1 MGYSEVQPRPVSS
14 IDSSLLN
21 SVHTNSRRVFMSSI
35 LMPFSVKSSKFL
47 VSYLPFSVKSLKS
60 LFLIIVM
67 LLSNFSYAAPAIIP
81 RPPEIAATSYILIDA
96 KTGHILIEENA
107 DEALPPASLTKI
119 MTAYVAIE
127 EILGGNLALAD
138 EVHISEKAWRM
149 EGSKM
154 FVRVDTQVEVADLLR
169 GIIIQS
175 GNDASVAMAEHIAGS
190 EEAFADMMNQY
201 AEVLGLSHSYF
212 MNSSG
217 LDTEL
222 YYNTMSARDLSVLA
236 SVTISRHAEFYPMYA
251 EREFTY
257 NDIRQSNR
265 NSLLFRDRN
274 VDGMKTG
281 WTDAA
286 GYCLV
291 ASAERDGMRLISV
304 VMGTASEETR
314 AIETQKLLTYGFR
327 YYETHKLYDSNQ
339 VLTNVPV
346 YSGVQNS
353 VDLGIQDEV
362 YITIPRGQSGA
373 MSATVDVDEI
383 IRAPLSD
390 RQIMGEVRV
399 VLDNDILYQGDVISM
414 QAVEQGGLL
423 KRFVDWITLVSS
435 SIFSD

>member
-1 MGYSEVQPRPVSS
+1 MSSFSIATLPKNNQPQSRAL
-14 IDSSLLN
+14 SLLL
-21 SVHTNSRRVFMSSI
+21 VVFM
-35 LMPFSVKSSKFL
+35 LA
-47 VSYLPFSVKSLKS
+47 
-60 LFLIIVM
+60 
-67 LLSNFSYAAPAIIP
+67 SNFSVAAPAIIP
-81 RPPEIAATSYILIDA
+81 RPPEIAATSYILLDA
-96 KTGHILIEENA
+96 KTGQVLIEENA

-119 MTAYVAIE
+119 MTAYVVTE
-127 EILGGNLALAD
+127 EILSGNLALSD

-154 FVRVDTQVEVADLLR
+154 FVGVDTQVEVEDLLR

-201 AEVLGLSHSYF
+201 AEVLGLSQTFF
-212 MNSSG
+212 MNVSG

-222 YYNTMSARDLSVLA
+222 YYNTMSARDLAKLA
-236 SVTISRHAEFYPMYA
+236 QATISRHAQFYPMYS

-257 NDIRQSNR
+257 NDIHQSNR
-265 NSLLFRDRN
+265 NTLLFRDRN

-304 VMGTASEETR
+304 VMGTASEEAR

-346 YSGVQNS
+346 YSGALNA
-353 VDLGIQDEV
+353 VDLGIEDEV
-362 YITIPRGQSGA
+362 YITIPRGQAES
-373 MSATVDVDEI
+373 MTATVDVDEI

-399 VLDNDILYQGDVISM
+399 VLDNNILYQGDVVSM
-414 QAVEQGGLL
+414 QAVEQGGIL
-423 KRFVDWITLVSS
+423 KRFVDWITLL
-435 SIFSD
+435 FSNMFSG

>member
-1 MGYSEVQPRPVSS
+1 MSSFSIATLPKNNQPQSRAL
-14 IDSSLLN
+14 SLLL
-21 SVHTNSRRVFMSSI
+21 VVFM
-35 LMPFSVKSSKFL
+35 LA
-47 VSYLPFSVKSLKS
+47 
-60 LFLIIVM
+60 
-67 LLSNFSYAAPAIIP
+67 SNFSVAAPAIIP
-81 RPPEIAATSYILIDA
+81 RPPEIAATSYILLDA
-96 KTGHILIEENA
+96 KTGQVLIEENA

-119 MTAYVAIE
+119 MTAYVVTE
-127 EILGGNLALAD
+127 EILSGNLALSD

-154 FVRVDTQVEVADLLR
+154 FVGVDTQVEVEDLLR

-201 AEVLGLSHSYF
+201 AEVLGLSQTFF
-212 MNSSG
+212 MNASG

-222 YYNTMSARDLSVLA
+222 YYNTMSARDLAKLA
-236 SVTISRHAEFYPMYA
+236 QATISRHAQFYPMYS

-265 NSLLFRDRN
+265 NTLLFRDRN

-304 VMGTASEETR
+304 VMGTASEEAR

-346 YSGVQNS
+346 YSGALNA
-353 VDLGIQDEV
+353 VDLGIEDEV
-362 YITIPRGQSGA
+362 YITIPRGQAES
-373 MSATVDVDEI
+373 MTATVDVDEI
-383 IRAPLSD
+383 IKAPLSD

-399 VLDNDILYQGDVISM
+399 VLDNNILYQGDVVSM
-414 QAVEQGGLL
+414 QAVEQGGML
-423 KRFVDWITLVSS
+423 KRFVDWITLL
-435 SIFSD
+435 FSNMFSG

>member
-1 MGYSEVQPRPVSS
+1 V
-14 IDSSLLN
+14 
-21 SVHTNSRRVFMSSI
+21 VFI
-35 LMPFSVKSSKFL
+35 LA
-47 VSYLPFSVKSLKS
+47 
-60 LFLIIVM
+60 
-67 LLSNFSYAAPAIIP
+67 SNFSFAAPAIIP
-81 RPPEIAATSYILIDA
+81 RPPEIAATSYILLDA
-96 KTGHILIEENA
+96 KTGQVLIEENA

-119 MTAYVAIE
+119 MTAYVVTE
-127 EILGGNLALAD
+127 EILSGNLALSD

-154 FVRVDTQVEVADLLR
+154 FVGVDTQVEVEDLLR

-201 AEVLGLSHSYF
+201 AEVLGLSQTFF
-212 MNSSG
+212 MNASG

-222 YYNTMSARDLSVLA
+222 YYNTMSARDLATLA
-236 SVTISRHAEFYPMYA
+236 QATITRHAEFYPMYA

-265 NSLLFRDRN
+265 NTLLFRDRN

-304 VMGTASEETR
+304 VMGTASEEAR

-346 YSGVQNS
+346 YSGALNA
-353 VDLGIQDEV
+353 VDLGIEDEV
-362 YITIPRGQSGA
+362 YITIPRGQAES
-373 MSATVDVDEI
+373 MTATVDVDEI

-399 VLDNDILYQGDVISM
+399 VLDNNILYQGDVVSM
-414 QAVEQGGLL
+414 QAVEQGGIL
-423 KRFVDWITLVSS
+423 KRFVDWITLLFSNM
-435 SIFSD
+435 FSD

>member
-1 MGYSEVQPRPVSS
+1 MFAS
-14 IDSSLLN
+14 N
-21 SVHTNSRRVFMSSI
+21 
-35 LMPFSVKSSKFL
+35 
-47 VSYLPFSVKSLKS
+47 
-60 LFLIIVM
+60 
-67 LLSNFSYAAPAIIP
+67 LSFAAPAIIP
-81 RPPEIAATSYILIDA
+81 RPPQIAGTSYILIDA
-96 KTGHILIEENA
+96 KTGHVIIEENA

-127 EILGGNLALAD
+127 DILNGNLALSD

-154 FVRVDTQVEVADLLR
+154 FIGVDTMVEVEDLLR

-175 GNDASVAMAEHIAGS
+175 GNDASVAIAEHIAGS

-201 AEVLGLSHSYF
+201 AEVLGLTQSFF
-212 MNSSG
+212 MNVSG

-222 YYNTMSARDLSVLA
+222 YYNTMSARDLAILA
-236 SVTISRHAEFYPMYA
+236 QATINRHTQFYPMYA

-257 NDIRQSNR
+257 NDIRQPNR
-265 NSLLFRDRN
+265 NTLLFRDRN

-304 VMGTASEETR
+304 VMGTASEEAR

-327 YYETHKLYDSNQ
+327 YFETHKLYDSDQ

-346 YSGVQNS
+346 FSGAQNS
-353 VDLGIQDEV
+353 VDLGIEDEV
-362 YITIPRGQSGA
+362 YITIPRGQAEA
-373 MSATVDVDEI
+373 MTATVDVDEV

-399 VLDNDILYQGDVISM
+399 VLDNTILYQGQVVSM
-414 QAVEQGGLL
+414 QAVEQGGIL
-423 KRFVDWITLVSS
+423 KRFVDWITLLFSS
-435 SIFSD
+435 MFSG

>member
-1 MGYSEVQPRPVSS
+1 MFAS
-14 IDSSLLN
+14 N
-21 SVHTNSRRVFMSSI
+21 
-35 LMPFSVKSSKFL
+35 
-47 VSYLPFSVKSLKS
+47 
-60 LFLIIVM
+60 
-67 LLSNFSYAAPAIIP
+67 LSFAAPAIIP
-81 RPPEIAATSYILIDA
+81 RPPEIAGTSYILIDA

-119 MTAYVAIE
+119 MTAYVATE
-127 EILGGNLALAD
+127 EILNGNLALTD

-154 FVRVDTQVEVADLLR
+154 FIGVDTMVEVEDLLR

-175 GNDASVAMAEHIAGS
+175 GNDASVAIAEHIAGS

-201 AEVLGLSHSYF
+201 AEVLGLSQSFF
-212 MNSSG
+212 MNVSG

-222 YYNTMSARDLSVLA
+222 YYNTMSARDLAFLA
-236 SVTISRHAEFYPMYA
+236 QATISKHAQFYPLYA

-257 NDIRQSNR
+257 NGIRQSNR
-265 NSLLFRDRN
+265 NTLLFRDRN

-304 VMGTASEETR
+304 VMGTASEEAR
-314 AIETQKLLTYGFR
+314 AVETQKLLTYGFR

-339 VLTNVPV
+339 VLTNVPIF
-346 YSGVQNS
+346 SGEQNS
-353 VDLGIQDEV
+353 VDLGIEDEV
-362 YITIPRGQSGA
+362 YITIPRGQAGA
-373 MSATVDVDEI
+373 MTATVDVNEV

-399 VLDNDILYQGDVISM
+399 VLDNNILYQGNVVSM
-414 QAVEQGGLL
+414 QAVEQGGFL
-423 KRFVDWITLVSS
+423 KRFVDWITLLFSS
-435 SIFSD
+435 MFSG